1 MSGKGFIV
9 IDRAIDEWRWRDNS
23 VALGLWLHILLS
35 ANWRSGWF
43 SGHEIPRGSFATSMR
58 RMAEDTGLSEKT
70 IRKWLKRFEEDQQ
83 IELRGMNRFTIIK
96 VINYAKYQDYI
107 ADNETE
113 RSELRS
119 ELRYEQRSE
128 LRLDNRTNKQI
139 NKETIRER
147 HREKA
152 DHPADIPT
160 LEDVLNYVAAHSK
173 KVDGSRFFNYYNA
186 RGWKIKGDQ
195 VTDWKSLLDSWE
207 DKDRLDTASG
217 KKKNQTVPD
226 YMIQDYTDPD
236 DGGKPSDGELEEL
249 KALMERLR

>member
-1 MSGKGFIV
+1 MEKSGFIV
-9 IDRAIDEWRWRDNS
+9 LDRALLDWQWHDN
-23 VALGLWLHILLS
+23 VAAMSLWIHILLK
-35 ANWRSGWF
+35 ANWRDGWF
-43 SGHEIPRGSFATSMR
+43 MGTLISRGSFATSIR
-58 RMAEDTGLSEKT
+58 NLADETGMHPNT
-70 IRKWLKRFEEDQQ
+70 IRKWLKRFKSAGQ
-83 IELRGMNRFTIIK
+83 IELKSTNRFTQII
-96 VINYAKYQDYI
+96 VINYAKFQDLPDDYVK
-107 ADNETE
+107 
-113 RSELRS
+113 
-119 ELRYEQRSE
+119 QRVKQDVKQSVKQ
-128 LRLDNRTNKQI
+128 RVDNRTNKQRNNKT
-139 NKETIRER
+139 NKES
-147 HREKA
+147 HRAESSKSA
-152 DHPADIPT
+152 EIPT

-236 DGGKPSDGELEEL
+236 DGGKPSDGELDEL